1 MSLEKM
7 KLIYSSRK
15 IQELSKSSYVIW
27 KSRNKIDLC
36 IGNTG
41 DVLSFDNVKEVIE
54 GDKYIT
60 VLFNNTRIITYIN
73 KNNVKDIKRYRG
85 SNYII

>member
-1 MSLEKM
+1 MNLEKI
-7 KLIYSSRK
+7 KLIYGNHK

-41 DVLSFDNVKEVIE
+41 DVLSFDNVREVIE

-73 KNNVKDIKRYRG
+73 KNNVKDIKRYLG
-85 SNYII
+85 SNYML